1 MQDKKFI
8 VLAVAGA
15 IVAILAF
22 AFWST
27 NKAQDPTP
35 AVQKAQDLGKQGAQ
49 SGKIRLAV
57 SKQRLKINDFASFQ
71 VLDEHNQTLTGYELI
86 INGKDLIKQ
95 DKDRIFALREGN
107 VSIQARLA
115 GRLRSNALDLEI
127 YDEINGYVLPP
138 EPDKKLNN
146 STLLGIDS
154 NGNGI
159 RDDVERYIIK
169 RYAKEEFPLA
179 RTAIALQTAWA
190 EQKIIE
196 NPVIEMAKHQDDAI
210 NCERVWFDHK
220 LKDWNAKIAK
230 IKDENE
236 SYKEIAAKVRWE
248 SKYDVV
254 TDPSLNAKIYNTKE
268 RLYRNFDFNE
278 ACSGHVFKLEKAKA
292 EHCKIDVTK
301 FDE

>member
-1 MQDKKFI
+1 M
-8 VLAVAGA
+8 
-15 IVAILAF
+15 
-22 AFWST
+22 
-27 NKAQDPTP
+27 
-35 AVQKAQDLGKQGAQ
+35 
-49 SGKIRLAV
+49 
-57 SKQRLKINDFASFQ
+57 
-71 VLDEHNQTLTGYELI
+71 
-86 INGKDLIKQ
+86 
-95 DKDRIFALREGN
+95 
-107 VSIQARLA
+107 
-115 GRLRSNALDLEI
+115 
-127 YDEINGYVLPP
+127 
-138 EPDKKLNN
+138 
-146 STLLGIDS
+146 
-154 NGNGI
+154 
-159 RDDVERYIIK
+159 ERCIIK

-210 NCERVWFDHK
+210 NCQRVWFDHK
-220 LKDWNAKIAK
+220 LKDWDAKIAK

-236 SYKEIAAKVRWE
+236 SYKESAAKVRWE
-248 SKYDVV
+248 SKYRVV